1 MQGFFLYTESGKSIT
16 LNYNS
21 IYNANKTAA
30 PAAKRATNNITSN
43 VAVVLRG
50 GNRGDN
56 VFLVEG
62 EGSNVHKM
70 ISDKLAIYAEDG
82 LAQVANSNLIG
93 TMLTIKTNEATEYTL
108 SFAWL
113 KGEILY
119 LKDLVNGNIIA
130 MTEDTN
136 YTFTAEPNTVS
147 ERFQVIGRNNVV
159 TGIENS
165 AAIEGANKFIENGKV
180 VIIKNG
186 VKYNVLGA
194 QL

>member
-1 MQGFFLYTESGKSIT
+1 
-16 LNYNS
+16 
-21 IYNANKTAA
+21 
-30 PAAKRATNNITSN
+30 
-43 VAVVLRG
+43 
-50 GNRGDN
+50 
-56 VFLVEG
+56 LVEG